1 MEITLLIKFGLS
13 EDDAIDITKDVI
25 SSYISKNIIN
35 IPTTKLINI
44 ATKHYRTWFNANQEL
59 LSKKNIDAKILMLSQ
74 KLFINVNINSNVET
88 TIKNAKFVVNIN
100 KMTNV
105 NINLEK
111 IYKNKFNNNNII
123 IYPHA
128 YYSEGDGGVNVLYY
142 LAKKL
147 EESGKNVR
155 MYPTFGMIPSP
166 HFNKYYNN
174 DFDIT
179 DCIVVYCE
187 GTIGNPLCARY
198 SVRWMLSEL
207 GQNVPHHYMNSW
219 NQKELVY
226 YFNTENKIESAPEL
240 QGTIYKILPL
250 LIIPPIFKNMN
261 NVRIKNSCCFSIRKG
276 AHMRKKLIQAH
287 PQNSFE
293 ITRRHNHNNL
303 FEIFN
308 NFESFVSYDPLTFL
322 NIMAVLCGCISIVV
336 PMPSMNKT
344 EWLKTTAGY
353 RYLSSKNI
361 EFYYGIA
368 YGQEEIE
375 WAKST
380 IHLAKQQWD
389 DIITYNNKFYESF
402 IEDLNHLEDG
412 TLQNTVEN
420 NYLK

>member
-1 MEITLLIKFGLS
+1 MEVTLLIKFGLS
-13 EDDAIDITKDVI
+13 EDDSIDITKDVV

-35 IPTTKLINI
+35 IPTTELIKI
-44 ATKHYRTWFNANQEL
+44 ATKYYSSWFNANQEL
-59 LSKKNIDAKILMLSQ
+59 LSKKGIDAKILMLSQ
-74 KLFINVNINSNVET
+74 KLFINVNINSNVDT

-100 KMTNV
+100 RMTNV

-155 MYPTFGMIPSP
+155 IYPTFGMIPSP

-179 DCIVVYCE
+179 DCIVIYCE

-198 SVRWMLSEL
+198 SIRWMLSEL

-226 YFNTENKIESAPEL
+226 YFNTENKIESATEL
-240 QGTIYKILPL
+240 QETIYKILPL
-250 LIIPPIFKNMN
+250 IIIPPIFKNMN

-276 AHMRKKLIQAH
+276 AHMRKTLIQAH

-293 ITRRHNHNNL
+293 ITRQHNHNNL

-308 NFESFVSYDPLTFL
+308 KFETFVSYDPMTFL
-322 NIMAVLCGCISIVV
+322 IVMAVLCGCVSIVV
-336 PMPSMNKT
+336 PMPNMSKT
-344 EWLKTTAGY
+344 EWLKTAAVY

-361 EFYYGIA
+361 ESYYGIA
-368 YGQEEIE
+368 YGEEDIE

-389 DIITYNNKFYESF
+389 DIITYNNKFYELF
-402 IEDLNHLEDG
+402 IEDLKHLEDG

>member
-1 MEITLLIKFGLS
+1 MEITILIKYGIS
-13 EDDAIDITKDVI
+13 EEISIDITKDVLT
-25 SSYISKNIIN
+25 SYLDKNIIN
-35 IPTTKLINI
+35 ISSKELETFTSKFYTSWLNKHINLVIERAIDPRILI
-44 ATKHYRTWFNANQEL
+44 
-59 LSKKNIDAKILMLSQ
+59 DSQ
-74 KLFINVNINSNVET
+74 KIFINLNNNLDTSFKTIKFVANINNST
-88 TIKNAKFVVNIN
+88 NIH
-100 KMTNV
+100 
-105 NINLEK
+105 INLVK
-111 IYKNKFNNNNII
+111 ICKNNFNKNNII

-128 YYSEGDGGVNVLYY
+128 PYYQGDGGINVLYY

-147 EESGKNVR
+147 EKTGKNVR
-155 MYPTFGMIPSP
+155 IYPTHGIIDNP

-179 DCIVVYCE
+179 HCVVVYCE

-207 GQNVPHHYMNSW
+207 GKNVPYHYMNTW

-226 YFNTENKIESAPEL
+226 YFNTENRIESSPEL
-240 QGTIYKILPL
+240 QGNVYKLLPL
-250 LIIPPIFKNMN
+250 IIIPPIFKNIN
-261 NVRIKNSCCFSIRKG
+261 SGRIKSSCCFTIRKG
-276 AHMRKKLIQAH
+276 NNMRKGFMQIH
-287 PQNSFE
+287 PQNAFE
-293 ITRRHNHNNL
+293 ITRQHNHSDL

-308 NFESFVSYDPLTFL
+308 KFETFVSYDPITFL
-322 NIMAVLCGCISIVV
+322 NSMAVLCGCVSIVA
-336 PMPSMNKT
+336 PMPNMSKD

-353 RYLSSKNI
+353 GYLSSHKING
-361 EFYYGIA
+361 YYGIA

-389 DIITYNNKFYESF
+389 DIISYNHKFYESF
-402 IEDLNHLEDG
+402 VEDLSHLEDG